1 MREFTL
7 SKIPTEMKIVVRLT
21 EKAHER
27 RKPTMDTSITPKT
40 TPNMTLS
47 SKKSRLWIEYV
58 VVKPIN
64 TMEQMNTAVR
74 KFTKSL
80 FVPKPE
86 S

>member
-1 MREFTL
+1 M
-7 SKIPTEMKIVVRLT
+7 VARLM

-27 RKPTMDTSITPKT
+27 RKPTMDTSITPQT
-40 TPNMTLS
+40 TPNMSLS
-47 SKKSRLWIEYV
+47 SKESRLSIEYV

-64 TMEQMNTAVR
+64 TMEQMNTAVS